1 MAKHWWVGSRSWR
14 LAGRQSPVAAGPRR
28 RTTGTLTAIGSTMV
42 EPGWLDQEQHLQCLN
57 YANYPLNLMDD
68 SAFCAGHAQLFH
80 ERANGTRTSL
90 WSKSKFEKQEIIFT
104 VIQLLALVL
113 GRSGSGWVLVSLGW
127 IAYQLGISFKTML
140 PKIQSIKPTICI
152 LFFMSNFLVSLFRK
166 RAKAKLSSGHTVIYH
181 WRHFNCLSRVN
192 WRTNRWWNTSENL
205 FNLLLIS

>member
-127 IAYQLGISFKTML
+127 IAYRLGISFKTIL
-140 PKIQSIKPTICI
+140 PLNTIYKTYHLYTLFHEQFPRFVVPETSQSKTEQWAYCHLPLTAFQ
-152 LFFMSNFLVSLFRK
+152 LLV
-166 RAKAKLSSGHTVIYH
+166 AG
-181 WRHFNCLSRVN
+181 
-192 WRTNRWWNTSENL
+192 
-205 FNLLLIS
+205 